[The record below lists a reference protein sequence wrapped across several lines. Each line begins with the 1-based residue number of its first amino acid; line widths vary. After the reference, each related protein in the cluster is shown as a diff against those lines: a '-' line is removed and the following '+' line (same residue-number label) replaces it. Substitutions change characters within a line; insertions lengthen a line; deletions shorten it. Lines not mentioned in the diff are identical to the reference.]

1 MAHAE
6 TTFYNGR
13 SRFHWFF
20 CLVALCAFAIV
31 LCAIVGAV
39 WMVVWLFRFFGIAG
53 ALFFLI

>member
-20 CLVALCAFAIV
+20 CLIALLAISIV
-31 LCAIVGAV
+31 LCAIIGVVGLV
-39 WMVVWLFRFFGIAG
+39 IWMFRVFGTAWII
-53 ALFFLI
+53 FLL